1 MNEQEHA
8 STYEQRILDRLE
20 RVLPKLSVENKMW
33 LLGLGEGLAMMQND
47 EKRPSA

>member
-1 MNEQEHA
+1 MANQETA

-33 LLGLGEGLAMMQND
+33 LLGLGEGLAMMQRNE
-47 EKRPSA
+47 EKPSA